1 MKRVRKILNTG
12 IIGLIILFIPVPSL
26 TALDFSILNRG
37 KTIFQEILIETDQ
50 EETNYYYNFGLTG
63 LEPGARHNIHIST
76 TEDLIFCSFYLFGIA
91 NENYVIENVA
101 IEEHSVVYILPEHYQ
116 EEMDI
121 YNDMD
126 NPDAV
131 YGADF
136 FERTEYAFVDEESPE
151 NQFKTE
157 VELFNYTN
165 YRIFRIYCH
174 PVSDFTETGMD
185 PPGDSPG
192 ETPFSPEEEI
202 NLLEGRV
209 LGPQESLTLELVM
222 DPDVEYEV
230 VLKSA
235 DNLEFKK
242 ALDGSSDSDFLVFYD
257 SDRVKDWENKSL
269 VFKNST
275 TEELKEIYI
284 MDQESGNRVEVLDG
298 KILRSQEE
306 IQYLLTADITKAD
319 LIIKT
324 ASNSKIY
331 IFDWDFSHNPRV
343 EIQDE

>member
-1 MKRVRKILNTG
+1 MKRIRKISNSA
-12 IIGLIILFIPVPSL
+12 IIGLIILFMPVPL
-26 TALDFSILNRG
+26 LKALDFSILNRG

-50 EETNYYYNFGLTG
+50 ADTNYYFNFGLTG

-101 IEEHSVVYILPEHYQ
+101 IEEHSVVYILPEHYK

-165 YRIFRIYCH
+165 HRIFRIYYH
-174 PVSDFTETGMD
+174 PVTVTDTADTGQEFISD
-185 PPGDSPG
+185 SG
-192 ETPFSPEEEI
+192 EEGYPSAEV
-202 NLLEGRV
+202 NLLEGAV
-209 LGPQESLTLELVM
+209 LGPQESLTLELIM
-222 DPDVEYEV
+222 DPDIEYEV

-242 ALDGSSDSDFLVFYD
+242 VLNGSSSSDFLVFYD
-257 SDRVKDWENKSL
+257 SDRVKEWENKAL

-275 TEELKEIYI
+275 AEELKEIYI
-284 MDQESGNRVEVLDG
+284 MDQDSGNRVEVLDG
-298 KILRSQEE
+298 EILRAQEE
-306 IQYLLTADITKAD
+306 TQYLLTENITKAD
-319 LIIKT
+319 LIIRT

-331 IFDWDFSHNPRV
+331 IFDWDFSQNSRV